1 MKYGIVLPSQ
11 ILVITL
17 QITDDPLF
25 DKHEYTCT
33 VKPYKAKHSHTHPH
47 TSQFFGG
54 KKKVKAKAAEPL
66 PMDPELEQKIG
77 EIEKMSESQVDERL
91 QAMLVSG

>member
-33 VKPYKAKHSHTHPH
+33 VKPYKDKHSHTHTHTPH
-47 TSQFFGG
+47 SFLG
-54 KKKVKAKAAEPL
+54 AK
-66 PMDPELEQKIG
+66 
-77 EIEKMSESQVDERL
+77 RR
-91 QAMLVSG
+91 